1 MRRRFVTTRRGKAG
15 LPPGT
20 PIHVG
25 ERPLTPVGFT
35 VFEYGP
41 DSCIEHSPPDAAACI
56 AIERT
61 APVTWINVDGVYDV
75 TAVTQICSALGVH
88 PLVQEDIV
96 NTDQRPKA
104 EDYDSY
110 LYVVLRMLRSL
121 PNGDGEPVAAI
132 VSEQVSIVVADRLVV
147 TFQERP
153 GDVFDAVRE
162 RLRSGKGT
170 VRRKGADYLA
180 YCLMDA
186 IVDHYFIL
194 LEQIEARIEPLEEA
208 VVSAPHND
216 SPRAIQAL
224 KRDLLVL
231 RRTLWPLR
239 EMVYRLS
246 REGARA
252 ITDDTRVFLRDL
264 YDHVIHV
271 IDLIETFQEL
281 AAGTMDIYLSSI
293 SNRMNNIMK
302 VLTIIS
308 TIFIPLTFIAGIY
321 GMNFAYMPELEWRWA
336 YPVTLAGMGTIALVM
351 LRFFRKK
358 GWI

>member
-1 MRRRFVTTRRGKAG
+1 MQRRFVTTRRDKTG

-25 ERPLTPVGFT
+25 SRPTDPVRFT
-35 VFEYGP
+35 VFQYGP
-41 DSCIEHSPPDAAACI
+41 DSCTEHSPPDAAACT
-56 AIERT
+56 AIERN
-61 APVTWINVDGVYDV
+61 APITWINVDGVYDV

-104 EDYDSY
+104 EDYGSY

-121 PNGDGEPVAAI
+121 PNGDPAGTPAI
-132 VSEQVSIVVADRLVV
+132 VAEQVSLIVMEGLVV
-147 TFQERP
+147 SFQEHE
-153 GDVFDAVRE
+153 GDVFEAVRE
-162 RLRSGKGT
+162 RLRSGKGS
-170 VRRKGADYLA
+170 VRRKGPDYLA

-194 LEQIEARIEPLEEA
+194 LEHIEGRIEPLEEA
-208 VVSAPHND
+208 VVSDPNSDA
-216 SPRAIQAL
+216 PRAIQAL

-239 EMVYRLS
+239 EMIYRLS
-246 REGARA
+246 REGAGA
-252 ITDDTRVFLRDL
+252 ITDDTRVFMRDL

-321 GMNFAYMPELEWRWA
+321 GMNFSNMPELEWRWA
-336 YPVTLAGMGTIALVM
+336 YPVTLAGMAAIALVM